1 MDFSGSTEDHAWIA
15 GIVLRCSHFS
25 SRGSVPLS
33 ASSKRLEKAFTPS
46 GSAGVKASRPFATSL
61 QKRLPG
67 LMSSTVMRVP
77 VAVPLT
83 GEPRELPSGSKA
95 KMVKVPL

>member
-1 MDFSGSTEDHAWIA
+1 MQPLFVPWQRATLCILKEAGKSLHSG
-15 GIVLRCSHFS
+15 
-25 SRGSVPLS
+25 RGVP
-33 ASSKRLEKAFTPS
+33 
-46 GSAGVKASRPFATSL
+46 GVKASRPFATTL